1 MSFATSI
8 VAATVD
14 QVKATIAGFAELG
27 GLFLDAWQ
35 SGDPGEQ
42 LYQAFA
48 ETVQQYT
55 SLAAQAV
62 RGRILDLATDPGDP
76 DPYNPANESLEPEA
90 GFLSELGE
98 NDFFTIRRAKS
109 YASTVATFTNTSATP
124 YTFAPGDVS
133 VARFGFP
140 DITYHNDVDASVY
153 TESGGK
159 YTLVA
164 GASADLQIVAD
175 SPGAAFSAGPNEIT
189 VMVTGLIGVTCTN
202 DNPATGQDRETA
214 VDYRARCRTQ
224 AASVS
229 PNGPQDSYRRLAN
242 TNLDG
247 TPLLQSLTA
256 GGDGITPVA
265 ITRVYVS
272 QSSMTGIVN
281 VYFADVDGAAS
292 AVDVA
297 TANENIALF
306 VIAVP
311 DCTTYTGLA
320 AIAHTI
326 TVTWAVKYKATL
338 GGVPVTGTAVT
349 AAIQAAL
356 VSRFENYDIGGYD
369 QVAGAGTIYLEDVR
383 STVHHS
389 HPAIYQTA
397 ISSPAGNTALAIG
410 EVAVLAYGGGST
422 VTAG

>member
-1 MSFATSI
+1 MSFADSI
-8 VAATVD
+8 IAATVD
-14 QVKATIAGFAELG
+14 QVKATFAGFAEIG

-35 SGDPGEQ
+35 SGDPAEQ
-42 LYQAFA
+42 FYQAVA

-55 SLAAQAV
+55 SLGAQAV
-62 RGRILDLATDPGDP
+62 RGFMLDLATDPGDP
-76 DPYNPANESLEPEA
+76 DPYNPANEALEPA
-90 GFLSELGE
+90 DGFLSSLGL
-98 NDFFTIRRAKS
+98 NNFFTRRRSKS
-109 YASTVATFTNTSATP
+109 YASTVATFVNTSTTP
-124 YTFAPGDVS
+124 YTFAPGDVT

-140 DITYHNDVDASVY
+140 DTTYHNDVDASIY
-153 TESGGK
+153 TEAGGK
-159 YTLVA
+159 FTLAA
-164 GASADLQIVAD
+164 GATAHLDIIAD
-175 SPGAAFSAGPNEIT
+175 SPGAGFSSGPGEIS
-189 VMVTGLIGVTCTN
+189 VMVTGLIGVTVTN

-229 PNGPQDSYRRLAN
+229 PNGPQDSYRRLSN

-247 TPLLQSLTA
+247 SPLLQSATA

-272 QSSMTGIVN
+272 QSSATGVVN

-292 AVDVA
+292 AIDVD

-320 AIAHTI
+320 AINHTI
-326 TVTWAVKYKATL
+326 TVTWAVKYKAKYN
-338 GGVPVTGTAVT
+338 GVPVAGADVT

-356 VSRFENYDIGGYD
+356 VARFRGYDIGGYD
-369 QVAGAGTIYLEDVR
+369 QVAGAGTIYGNDVS
-383 STVHHS
+383 STVERA
-389 HPAIYQTA
+389 HPAIYSA
-397 ISSPAGNTALAIG
+397 GVSSGGNISLAIG
-410 EVAVLAYGGGST
+410 EVAVLALGGGST
-422 VTAG
+422 VTPG